1 MIIHPAMVELLP
13 TDVLLLR
20 ESGLPIGPAD
30 TRTAVAKIG
39 RADLASRLRTAR
51 AHTDDPAQL
60 SVIVSFLRQLRA

>member
-30 TRTAVAKIG
+30 TRTAVATIG

-51 AHTDDPAQL
+51 AHTEDPARL

>member
-13 TDVLLLR
+13 TDVLMLR

-30 TRTAVAKIG
+30 SHTAFSRIG
-39 RADLASRLRTAR
+39 RADLASHLRTAR
-51 AHTDDPAQL
+51 AHTDDPDQL